1 MKAIPQRDQKL
12 LGLRKTLT
20 ENFNW
25 TVTLTQGQTDQW
37 VGVFLKALLLVNKHT
52 KYESHPSKGSKV
64 IRTLKN
70 FN

>member
-20 ENFNW
+20 ENFKPGLP
-25 TVTLTQGQTDQW
+25 TDVTLTQGQTDRW
-37 VGVFLKALLLVNKHT
+37 VGVFLKALLLVNIQT

-64 IRTLKN
+64 IRT
-70 FN
+70 